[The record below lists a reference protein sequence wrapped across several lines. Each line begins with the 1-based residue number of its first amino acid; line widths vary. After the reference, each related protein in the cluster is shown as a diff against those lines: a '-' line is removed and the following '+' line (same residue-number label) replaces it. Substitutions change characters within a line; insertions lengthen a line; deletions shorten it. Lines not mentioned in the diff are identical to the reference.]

1 MRSTSHFRAGTILA
15 VLLLVCAPRGAA
27 AATAPTDTIRVA
39 NAAIRLGFE
48 DQRGALV
55 ELTDAATGQAFVA
68 PGTAPGDL
76 WLLDLP
82 AGGAK
87 AAVSPTDAGRFN
99 LRRAQG
105 SDALI
110 LEWSDFGLPAAPD
123 LRVTVTVRP
132 QGAEPV
138 TGWHI
143 ALSGLGTLGVEQV
156 RFPRIVGIPPLGP
169 GEEMAVPQWMG
180 QRTKD
185 PRAQF
190 APRGGPGGPAAA
202 PTGARPPGARR
213 EWSYPGQM
221 AIQMMALYRPDR
233 AGLYLAADD
242 TLAYRK
248 SFAFWGDGSGPI
260 SYELTQALSDPSAP
274 KDRWEQPFSSIIG
287 TFQGDWITA
296 VERYREWGTRQAWAR
311 NSRLDRGLVPRW
323 LLDTGMWVWNRG
335 RSPGV
340 LGPAVALRETLGL
353 PVSVFWHW
361 WHQGPYDTSFP
372 DYLPPREGADAFTRA
387 VRDAQA
393 SDVHMMTYMNMRLW
407 CTGTP
412 SWTAEGAE
420 RWAVKGRDGT
430 VPREVY
436 NIFDPQACAPMD
448 VTTEFWRN
456 KYAGIAD
463 TVLNQYGVNGIYMDQ
478 AVLSLTCWDPTHG
491 HPVGGGN
498 YWMGG
503 VEALTENIR
512 ERAKAGPELL
522 LAGEGA
528 GEAWLPWLDLMLT
541 LQVSQERYSAP
552 TGGWEP
558 IPMFQ
563 AAYHAYGITYGS
575 YSSLTMPPYDD
586 LWPDSTA
593 PAEPLKLLDPA
604 FQRQFYLEQARSFVW
619 GLQPTIANFLP
630 SHLTER
636 SRETAYM
643 MRLAK
648 VRGHATDWLLYG
660 TFLRPP
666 TLDVPEVDVHLSR
679 VSIYAAQRSGPQVS
693 DGRYPAAIA
702 GAWRAKDGSVAVAL
716 ASILEEPSS
725 VGFTFDAKAYGLAR
739 GGRIF
744 RLDENGRAEMG
755 TFGADATPVK
765 LDLPAGGA
773 VVLEFREG

>member
-1 MRSTSHFRAGTILA
+1 MRSTSHLRAGA
-15 VLLLVCAPRGAA
+15 VLALVLLAAPCGAT
-27 AATAPTDTIRVA
+27 AATASADTIRVA
-39 NAAIRLGFE
+39 NAAIRVGFD

-55 ELTDAATGQAFVA
+55 ELTDLATGQAFVA
-68 PGTAPGDL
+68 PGSAPGDL

-82 AGGAK
+82 SGGAK
-87 AAVSPTDAGRFN
+87 AAVSPTDAGRFA
-99 LRRAQG
+99 LRRPQG
-105 SDALI
+105 SDVLL
-110 LEWSDFGLPAAPD
+110 LEWSDFGLEAAPD
-123 LRVTVTVRP
+123 LHVSVTVRP
-132 QGAEPV
+132 QGAEPM
-138 TGWHI
+138 TEWRI

-156 RFPRIVGIPPLGP
+156 RFPRILGIPPLGP
-169 GEEMAVPQWMG
+169 GEELAVPQWMG

-190 APRGGPGGPAAA
+190 AGRGGSG
-202 PTGARPPGARR
+202 GARR
-213 EWSYPGQM
+213 EWAYPGQM
-221 AIQMMALYRPDR
+221 AMQAMALYRPDR

-242 TLAYRK
+242 TLAFRK
-248 SFAFWGDGSGPI
+248 TFAFWGDGTGPI
-260 SYELTQALSDPSAP
+260 SYEVVQALSDPASPRQA
-274 KDRWEQPFSSIIG
+274 WEQPFASVIG

-311 NSRLDRGLVPRW
+311 DSRLNRGLVPSW

-340 LGPAVALRETLGL
+340 LTPAMELREALGL

-361 WHQGPYDTSFP
+361 WHNGPYDTSFP
-372 DYLPPREGADAFTRA
+372 DYLPPREGVESFTQA

-393 SDVHMMTYMNMRLW
+393 SEVRMMVYMNMRLW

-412 SWTAEGAE
+412 TWTAEGAE
-420 RWAVKGRDGT
+420 RWAVKGRDGKA
-430 VPREVY
+430 PREVY
-436 NIFDPQACAPMD
+436 NIFDPQACSPMD

-498 YWMGG
+498 YWMDG
-503 VEALTENIR
+503 VEALTENLR
-512 ERAKAGPELL
+512 GRANSGPDLL

-528 GEAWLPWLDLMLT
+528 GEAWLPSLDLMLT
-541 LQVSQERYSAP
+541 LQVSQERYSNPA
-552 TGGWEP
+552 GGWEP

-593 PAEPLKLLDPA
+593 PAEPLKLMDEA

-619 GLQPTIANFLP
+619 GLQPTIANFRP
-630 SHLTER
+630 SHLTDR
-636 SRETAYM
+636 ARETAYM

-648 VRGHATDWLLYG
+648 VRSRALDWLLYG

-666 TLDVPEVDVHLSR
+666 ELNVPEVDVRLSR

-716 ASILEEPSS
+716 ASILAEPSA
-725 VGFTFDAKAYGLAR
+725 VELTFDAAAYGLAR

-744 RLDENGRAEMG
+744 LIDESGRTEFG
-755 TFGADATPVK
+755 TFGAGTTP
-765 LDLPAGGA
+765 LRLELPAGGA
-773 VVLEFREG
+773 VVLEFREGG

>member
-1 MRSTSHFRAGTILA
+1 MRFTQHLRAGLA
-15 VLLLVCAPRGAA
+15 LALLVLSPLPGAG
-27 AATAPTDTIRVA
+27 ATSAGTDTVSVA
-39 NAAIRLGFE
+39 NARIRLGFDGE
-48 DQRGALV
+48 RGGLL
-55 ELTDAATGQAFVA
+55 ELTDLATGQAFVGPGGA
-68 PGTAPGDL
+68 PADL

-82 AGGAK
+82 PGSAK
-87 AAVSPTDAGRFN
+87 AAVSPTDARSFRTEPDGAGVRVRFV
-99 LRRAQG
+99 
-105 SDALI
+105 
-110 LEWSDFGLPAAPD
+110 WSDFALAAAPD
-123 LRVTVTVRP
+123 LQVVVTVGV
-132 QGAEPV
+132 QGAEP
-138 TGWHI
+138 TTAWHI
-143 ALSGLGTLGVEQV
+143 TLSGLDSLGVEQV

-190 APRGGPGGPAAA
+190 AGRDGS
-202 PTGARPPGARR
+202 GARR

-221 AIQMMALYRPDR
+221 AIQMMALYHPEK

-248 SFAFWGDGSGPI
+248 GFAFWGDGSGAI
-260 SYELTQALSDPSAP
+260 SYEVVQALSDPSSP

-311 NSRLDRGLVPRW
+311 NSRLNRGLVPRW

-372 DYLPPREGADAFTRA
+372 DYLPPREGVPSFTEA
-387 VRDAQA
+387 VRTAQA

-412 SWTAEGAE
+412 SWSAEGAE
-420 RWAVKGRDGT
+420 RWAVKNRDGK

-448 VTTEFWRN
+448 VTTEFWRD

-503 VEALTENIR
+503 VSALTENIR
-512 ERAKAGPELL
+512 GRAKAGPELL

-593 PAEPLKLLDPA
+593 PQEPLKLLDRS

-630 SHLTER
+630 SHVQDRAT
-636 SRETAYM
+636 ETAYM

-648 VRGHATDWLLYG
+648 VRSRALDWLQYG

-666 TLDVPEVDVHLSR
+666 KLDVPEVDVHLSR
-679 VSIYAAQRSGPQVS
+679 VSIYAAQRGGPQES

-716 ASILEEPSS
+716 ASLLEEPSS
-725 VGFTFDAKAYGLAR
+725 VGFTFDAAAYGLAR
-739 GGRIF
+739 GGKFYRI
-744 RLDENGRAEMG
+744 DESGRTELG
-755 TFGADATPVK
+755 SFSPGATPVK

-773 VVLEFREG
+773 VVLEFRGG